1 MQETHRRMAFA
12 FSSIM
17 SNIEGRLVRCLQMFQ
32 KSEYMKW
39 TSKCIFYWWREETAS
54 FFVKGWSQNSNWAS
68 VVFILQTTASL
79 SVVKTAELTVAMG
92 TLPTAAPTMP
102 ILGISSREY
111 GSILAIL
118 MLLPLP
124 VMFSKSMKLKVWAGD
139 FKSDYWP
146 KIFPGDT

>member
-1 MQETHRRMAFA
+1 M
-12 FSSIM
+12 
-17 SNIEGRLVRCLQMFQ
+17 
-32 KSEYMKW
+32 
-39 TSKCIFYWWREETAS
+39 
-54 FFVKGWSQNSNWAS
+54 
-68 VVFILQTTASL
+68 VFILQTTASL
-79 SVVKTAELTVAMG
+79 SVVKTAELTAAMG

-139 FKSDYWP
+139 FKSDY
-146 KIFPGDT
+146 